1 MYVIRGCVVVLWL
14 RAFRQPV
21 AAPTPVPRSRRD
33 LHSHHSYL
41 HTRVLC
47 IVSGTHCVNKGLGGV
62 KQPRS
67 SSPRQKLLREARVL
81 NVSLPAAADRKSD
94 RGQNRRSDAD
104 TGEHAADERKAADG
118 RFADLPGRFGS

>member
-1 MYVIRGCVVVLWL
+1 MNNGAGRCEAASVL
-14 RAFRQPV
+14 
-21 AAPTPVPRSRRD
+21 
-33 LHSHHSYL
+33 
-41 HTRVLC
+41 
-47 IVSGTHCVNKGLGGV
+47 
-62 KQPRS
+62 

-94 RGQNRRSDAD
+94 RGQNRRSDTD

>member
-1 MYVIRGCVVVLWL
+1 M
-14 RAFRQPV
+14 
-21 AAPTPVPRSRRD
+21 
-33 LHSHHSYL
+33 
-41 HTRVLC
+41 
-47 IVSGTHCVNKGLGGV
+47 
-62 KQPRS
+62 
-67 SSPRQKLLREARVL
+67 